1 MSGVL
6 VWGGLGLL
14 VGMAVQQCGFS
25 LPENVG
31 GAATFRS
38 GTGARCVLY
47 LLGIGMVLCAALSY
61 LAVIDVDE
69 VEVVPLSGGTV
80 LGGVLFGLAVG
91 LAGLL
96 PATSLTGLGG
106 GRLLESLCG
115 VVGCVG
121 GAWLGTVLPLE
132 GIRGLVPR
140 VDATLFRLTLR
151 DGYLLQGGFA
161 GLACLGLLL
170 CALALLVP
178 LRRDAAAPPVDVP
191 DVPAEPVAPADAK
204 PGDNPDADPEQLPT
218 ETFVAL
224 LPEEEPMVVD
234 TAAPEQPAETD
245 AEKEEKPM
253 DPRDRRTP
261 PATDTEP
268 ILQDHP
274 ELEEPVDLA
283 PNRMAQLAALETQAG
298 LLTPTEE
305 LDMPA
310 PARAPERMVPDEL
323 LDDAAPENGVGE
335 EEPEA

>member
-38 GTGARCVLY
+38 GAGARCVRY
-47 LLGIGMVLCAALSY
+47 LLGLGMVLCAALSY

-121 GAWLGTVLPLE
+121 GA
-132 GIRGLVPR
+132 
-140 VDATLFRLTLR
+140 
-151 DGYLLQGGFA
+151 
-161 GLACLGLLL
+161 
-170 CALALLVP
+170 
-178 LRRDAAAPPVDVP
+178 
-191 DVPAEPVAPADAK
+191 
-204 PGDNPDADPEQLPT
+204 
-218 ETFVAL
+218 
-224 LPEEEPMVVD
+224 
-234 TAAPEQPAETD
+234 
-245 AEKEEKPM
+245 
-253 DPRDRRTP
+253 
-261 PATDTEP
+261 
-268 ILQDHP
+268 
-274 ELEEPVDLA
+274 
-283 PNRMAQLAALETQAG
+283 
-298 LLTPTEE
+298 
-305 LDMPA
+305 
-310 PARAPERMVPDEL
+310 
-323 LDDAAPENGVGE
+323 
-335 EEPEA
+335 